1 MGCCV
6 FDRAV
11 DLAEKVD
18 KNGVRRYIFETGVPK
33 SSNLLLRPSAER
45 SQDMMPTHTPT
56 DEQLKDQAIRQ
67 ALAGD
72 TGGAR
77 RSASGIADRRY
88 LRETWQMMLFVESER
103 GNVQA
108 VKDTILSCPD
118 PSLLASHFYLEL
130 PQVFVKAGD
139 RSGAIE
145 IAKAMGD
152 AGVLPLIG
160 IAAHLAEDGDLV
172 GVQAALSQIDDEDLR
187 AMILRKVRA
196 YQPKTQRFDGVNLV
210 EDQAAETNSLAA

>member
-1 MGCCV
+1 
-6 FDRAV
+6 
-11 DLAEKVD
+11 
-18 KNGVRRYIFETGVPK
+18 
-33 SSNLLLRPSAER
+33 
-45 SQDMMPTHTPT
+45 MMPTQTPT
-56 DEQLKDQAIRQ
+56 DEELKDQAIRQ

-72 TGGAR
+72 TTEAR
-77 RSASGIADRRY
+77 QTANEIVEKRY
-88 LRETWQMMLFVESER
+88 LREVWQMLLFIESER

-108 VKDTILSCPD
+108 VKDTIVSCPD

-160 IAAHLAEDGDLV
+160 IAAHLAEDGDIV
-172 GVQAALSQIDDEDLR
+172 GVREALSHVDEDLR
-187 AMILRKVRA
+187 AMIMRKVNV
-196 YQPKTQRFDGVNLV
+196 YQTKVERLEGRNLV
-210 EDQAAETNSLAA
+210 TDQAAEANSLAA

>member
-1 MGCCV
+1 
-6 FDRAV
+6 
-11 DLAEKVD
+11 
-18 KNGVRRYIFETGVPK
+18 
-33 SSNLLLRPSAER
+33 
-45 SQDMMPTHTPT
+45 MMPTQTPM
-56 DEQLKDQAIRQ
+56 DERLKDQAIRQ

-72 TGGAR
+72 TAGAR
-77 RSASGIADRRY
+77 QTVSGIVDRRH
-88 LRETWQMMLFVESER
+88 LREAWQMMLFIESER

-130 PQVFVKAGD
+130 PQLFVKAGE

-160 IAAHLAEDGDLV
+160 IVAHLAEDGDFV
-172 GVQAALSQIDDEDLR
+172 GVREALSHIDEDLR
-187 AMILRKVRA
+187 AMIMRKVSA
-196 YQPKTQRFDGVNLV
+196 YQPKIQRLDGLNLV
-210 EDQAAETNSLAA
+210 GDQATKANSLAA

>member
-1 MGCCV
+1 
-6 FDRAV
+6 
-11 DLAEKVD
+11 
-18 KNGVRRYIFETGVPK
+18 
-33 SSNLLLRPSAER
+33 
-45 SQDMMPTHTPT
+45 MMPTQTLT
-56 DEQLKDQAIRQ
+56 DEQLKSQAIRQ

-72 TGGAR
+72 AAGAR
-77 RSASGIADRRY
+77 QTANEIVDRRY
-88 LRETWQMMLFVESER
+88 LREAWQMLLFVESER

-108 VKDTILSCPD
+108 VKDTIVSCPD

-160 IAAHLAEDGDLV
+160 IAAHLAQDGDIE
-172 GVQAALSQIDDEDLR
+172 GMREALSYIDEDLR
-187 AMILRKVRA
+187 AMIIRKMNACHQKGDRLEA
-196 YQPKTQRFDGVNLV
+196 LNLV
-210 EDQAAETNSLAA
+210 GQAAPSASLAA

>member
-1 MGCCV
+1 
-6 FDRAV
+6 
-11 DLAEKVD
+11 
-18 KNGVRRYIFETGVPK
+18 
-33 SSNLLLRPSAER
+33 
-45 SQDMMPTHTPT
+45 MMPTQTLT

-67 ALAGD
+67 ALVGEAA
-72 TGGAR
+72 GAR
-77 RSASGIADRRY
+77 QTANEIVNRRY
-88 LRETWQMMLFVESER
+88 LREAWQMVLFVESER

-108 VKDTILSCPD
+108 VTDTILSCPD

-160 IAAHLAEDGDLV
+160 IAAHLAQDGDLE
-172 GVQAALSQIDDEDLR
+172 GVRDALSHIDDEDLR
-187 AMILRKVRA
+187 AMILRKVSV
-196 YQPKTQRFDGVNLV
+196 YQPNIQRHDGLNMVGN
-210 EDQAAETNSLAA
+210 QATAANSLAA

>member
-1 MGCCV
+1 
-6 FDRAV
+6 
-11 DLAEKVD
+11 
-18 KNGVRRYIFETGVPK
+18 
-33 SSNLLLRPSAER
+33 
-45 SQDMMPTHTPT
+45 MMTTQTPT

-72 TGGAR
+72 TTEAR
-77 RSASGIADRRY
+77 QTANEIMDKRY
-88 LRETWQMMLFVESER
+88 LREAWQMMLFIESER

-108 VKDTILSCPD
+108 VKDTIVSCPD
-118 PSLLASHFYLEL
+118 ASLLASHFYLEL

-160 IAAHLAEDGDLV
+160 IVAHLAEDGDIV
-172 GVQAALSQIDDEDLR
+172 GVREALAHIDEDLR
-187 AMILRKVRA
+187 AMIMRKVSV
-196 YQPKTQRFDGVNLV
+196 YHPKIQCLDGLG
-210 EDQAAETNSLAA
+210 DQAAEANSLAA

>member
-1 MGCCV
+1 
-6 FDRAV
+6 
-11 DLAEKVD
+11 
-18 KNGVRRYIFETGVPK
+18 
-33 SSNLLLRPSAER
+33 
-45 SQDMMPTHTPT
+45 MPTQTPT
-56 DEQLKDQAIRQ
+56 DAELKDQAIRQ

-72 TGGAR
+72 MVGAR
-77 RSASGIADRRY
+77 QTVSEMVDRRY
-88 LRETWQMMLFVESER
+88 LREAWQMMLFVESER

-108 VKDTILSCPD
+108 VKDTIVSCPD

-160 IAAHLAEDGDLV
+160 IAAHLAEDGDIV
-172 GVQAALSQIDDEDLR
+172 GVREALSHIDEDLR
-187 AMILRKVRA
+187 AMIMRKVTV
-196 YQPKTQRFDGVNLV
+196 YHPKIQWLNGLNLV
-210 EDQAAETNSLAA
+210 GDQATEANSLAA

>member
-1 MGCCV
+1 
-6 FDRAV
+6 
-11 DLAEKVD
+11 
-18 KNGVRRYIFETGVPK
+18 
-33 SSNLLLRPSAER
+33 
-45 SQDMMPTHTPT
+45 MPTQTLT

-72 TGGAR
+72 AAGAR
-77 RSASGIADRRY
+77 RSANEIVDRRY
-88 LRETWQMMLFVESER
+88 LREAWQMMLFVESER

-108 VKDTILSCPD
+108 VKDTIVSCPD

-160 IAAHLAEDGDLV
+160 IAAHLAEDGDFV
-172 GVQAALSQIDDEDLR
+172 GVREALSHIDEDLR
-187 AMILRKVRA
+187 MMIMRKVNACRQMNDRCEA
-196 YQPKTQRFDGVNLV
+196 LHLA
-210 EDQAAETNSLAA
+210 DQAAPSASLAA

>member
-1 MGCCV
+1 M
-6 FDRAV
+6 
-11 DLAEKVD
+11 
-18 KNGVRRYIFETGVPK
+18 
-33 SSNLLLRPSAER
+33 
-45 SQDMMPTHTPT
+45 
-56 DEQLKDQAIRQ
+56 DEQLKNQAIRQ

-72 TGGAR
+72 AAGAR
-77 RSASGIADRRY
+77 QTANEIVDRRY
-88 LRETWQMMLFVESER
+88 LREAWQMMLFVESER

-108 VKDTILSCPD
+108 VKDTIVSCPD

-160 IAAHLAEDGDLV
+160 IAAHLAQDGDIE
-172 GVQAALSQIDDEDLR
+172 GVREALSYIDDEDLR
-187 AMILRKVRA
+187 TTILRKVSVC
-196 YQPKTQRFDGVNLV
+196 QPKGKRLDGLSLMAN
-210 EDQAAETNSLAA
+210 QAAPSASLAA